1 MDGCYS
7 SDESERLVALTACLF
22 APNRLQ
28 MDSYSSARLFVR
40 MCLCPSAHDR
50 KEEFVLNGLVKS
62 KITVTAWK
70 EITVRHHVET
80 SRPVI
85 YLRITQRKF
94 WNHSLN
100 LIWGKKNPEL
110 DQN

>member
-7 SDESERLVALTACLF
+7 SDESERLAALTACLF

-28 MDSYSSARLFVR
+28 MDSSSSARLFVR

-50 KEEFVLNGLVKS
+50 KEEFVVNELVKS

-70 EITVRHHVET
+70 RHRVET
-80 SRPVI
+80 PRPVFI
-85 YLRITQRKF
+85 SESLRGSSVIA
-94 WNHSLN
+94 
-100 LIWGKKNPEL
+100 G
-110 DQN
+110 